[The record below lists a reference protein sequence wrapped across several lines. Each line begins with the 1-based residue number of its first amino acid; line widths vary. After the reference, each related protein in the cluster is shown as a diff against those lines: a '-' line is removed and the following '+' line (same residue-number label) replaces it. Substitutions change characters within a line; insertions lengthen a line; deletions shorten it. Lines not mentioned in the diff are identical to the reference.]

1 MSKRRSKFK
10 IQVSNGNFV
19 SAILESHCSH
29 PTAFIA
35 YAHCFSC
42 GKDSLAA
49 SRIARSLVAKSYAVL
64 RYDFVGIGES
74 SGEFADT
81 NFSSSVE
88 DLKLIADYLRHH
100 FEAPKILIG
109 HSFGGTVVLGAAAD
123 IPEVNA
129 VVTLG
134 APSEP
139 VHITKQFKEHLHTIE
154 QVGIAPVSLSGRPF
168 TIKKQL
174 LDDLALQSQD
184 KTIGNLKKPLLVFH
198 SPVDETV
205 NIKEA
210 EHIYMYA
217 KHPKSFVSLDNAD
230 HLLTNPKDAEYVAT
244 TIAAWASRYMADQ

>member
-1 MSKRRSKFK
+1 MSKRRSKFQ
-10 IQVSNGNFV
+10 IPVSNGNFV

-29 PTAFIA
+29 PTALVL

-49 SRIARSLVAKSYAVL
+49 SRIARALVAKSYAVM

-74 SGEFADT
+74 SGAFADT

-88 DLKLIADYLRHH
+88 DVKHIAEYLREHH
-100 FEAPKILIG
+100 EAPQILIG

-123 IPEVNA
+123 LPEVNA
-129 VVTLG
+129 VVTIG
-134 APSEP
+134 SPSEP
-139 VHITKQFKEHLHTIE
+139 SHITKQFKEHIPAII
-154 QVGIAPVSLSGRPF
+154 QGGIAEVSLSGRPF

-174 LDDLALQSQD
+174 LDDLAQQSQD
-184 KTIGNLKKPLLVFH
+184 KTIASLKKPLLVFH
-198 SPVDETV
+198 SPLDETV

-217 KHPKSFVSLDNAD
+217 KHPKSFVSLENAD
-230 HLLTNPKDAEYVAT
+230 HLLTNTKDAEYVAT
-244 TIAAWASRYMADQ
+244 TIAAWASRYVGQ